1 MSRSAIYTANQN
13 VQTISDG
20 GILNLGTMIRRFGC
34 NLQLSG
40 NAILAAGCGYYDVVV
55 SITCAPG
62 AIGTITATLL
72 KDGVPVQGGVAS
84 ASVTAANGVVDLN
97 IPALVRLVNDAASNL
112 TVRLSGVATTSVS
125 NVGVKVIKL

>member
-1 MSRSAIYTANQN
+1 
-13 VQTISDG
+13 
-20 GILNLGTMIRRFGC
+20 MIRRFGC